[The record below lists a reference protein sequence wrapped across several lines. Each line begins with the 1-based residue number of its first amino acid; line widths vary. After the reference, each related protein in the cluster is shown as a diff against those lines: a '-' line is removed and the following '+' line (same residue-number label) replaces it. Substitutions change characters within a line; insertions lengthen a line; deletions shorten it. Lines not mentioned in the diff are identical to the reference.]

1 MKKIL
6 KEIRDIDLLLQ
17 IVKDTEVKLNLLS
30 QQKTAVEDLQVELNK
45 KLVSIYVIKY
55 LQMVIMQEL
64 LAVLCYLTI
73 YFHLLTG
80 GLLH

>member
-1 MKKIL
+1 MKKLL

-45 KLVSIYVIKY
+45 KLVSISNKQRIKLKYV
-55 LQMVIMQEL
+55 EL
-64 LAVLCYLTI
+64 
-73 YFHLLTG
+73 
-80 GLLH
+80 

>member
-45 KLVSIYVIKY
+45 KLVSISNKQRIRIKY
-55 LQMVIMQEL
+55 VEL
-64 LAVLCYLTI
+64 
-73 YFHLLTG
+73 
-80 GLLH
+80 

>member
-45 KLVSIYVIKY
+45 KLVSISNKQRIRLKHV
-55 LQMVIMQEL
+55 EL
-64 LAVLCYLTI
+64 
-73 YFHLLTG
+73 
-80 GLLH
+80 